1 MVLSPGAAPVA
12 SRTRRCDEWRE
23 ALRHDFVAL
32 DVAPDRRRGGSFA
45 GAVDSATLAHLQIS
59 RVSSVSQTC
68 RRTRQLADRD
78 DRRFLQV
85 GMLTHGTAVLDQD
98 GRRAVLHP
106 GHLALYETERPFTW
120 AFGRD
125 WELLVFT
132 WPRDAIDLTA
142 GESAGATA
150 RRFDTRAGLG
160 SVVAGVLRELACMPP
175 SLSAPGAVR
184 VADEVG
190 GLVGTLAGELA
201 PPATGE
207 RAHAELRDRVERYL
221 DEHLADPDLGPASV
235 AAAHFVS
242 TRQLHR
248 LFAGSGESVTRRIR
262 RARLDRARRDL
273 ADPRLAGTPVGQ
285 VARSNGFTDLAGFS
299 RAFRTAYGTAPSD
312 YRARAGLGSR

>member
-1 MVLSPGAAPVA
+1 V
-12 SRTRRCDEWRE
+12 SRTRRHDEWRE

-32 DVAPDRRRGGSFA
+32 DVAPDRRRGGSFT
-45 GAVDSATLAHLQIS
+45 GAVHSATLGHLQVS
-59 RVSSVSQTC
+59 RVSSVAQTC
-68 RRTRQLADRD
+68 RRTRQLAGRE

-85 GMLTHGTAVLDQD
+85 GMLSRGTAVLEQD
-98 GRRAVLHP
+98 GRRALLHP

-120 AFGRD
+120 TLGGS

-142 GESAGATA
+142 AESASATA
-150 RRFDTRAGLG
+150 RRFDAGAGLG
-160 SVVAGVLRELACMPP
+160 SVVAGVLHGLACGLP

-190 GLVGTLAGELA
+190 GLVGTLAGELV
-201 PPATGE
+201 PPTPGG
-207 RAHAELRDRVERYL
+207 RAHADLRERVERYL
-221 DEHLADPDLGPASV
+221 DEHLADPELGPASV

-262 RARLDRARRDL
+262 RARLDRARREL
-273 ADPRLAGTPVGQ
+273 ADPRLADTPVGEI
-285 VARSNGFTDLAGFS
+285 ARRNGFTELAGFS
-299 RAFRTAYGTAPSD
+299 RAFRAAFGAAPSA
-312 YRARAGLGSR
+312 YRPRP

>member
-1 MVLSPGAAPVA
+1 VVLSPGAAPVA

-45 GAVDSATLAHLQIS
+45 GAVDSATLAHLQVS
-59 RVSSVSQTC
+59 RVSSVPQTC
-68 RRTRQLADRD
+68 RRTPQLAHRD

-85 GMLTHGTAVLDQD
+85 GMLARGTAVLDQD

-106 GHLALYETERPFTW
+106 GQLALYETERPFAW
-120 AFGRD
+120 QLGGD

-132 WPRDAIDLTA
+132 WPRDAIDLTG
-142 GESAGATA
+142 GESAAATA

-160 SVVAGVLRELACMPP
+160 AVVAGVLRGLVRDPP

-201 PPATGE
+201 PPAVGE
-207 RAHAELRDRVERYL
+207 RAHADLRVRVERYL
-221 DEHLADPDLGPASV
+221 DEHLADPDLGPASI

-273 ADPRLAGTPVGQ
+273 ADPRLAATPVGQ
-285 VARSNGFTDLAGFS
+285 VARRNGFTDLAGFS
-299 RAFRTAYGTAPSD
+299 RAFRAAYGVPPSA
-312 YRARAGLGSR
+312 YRPRP